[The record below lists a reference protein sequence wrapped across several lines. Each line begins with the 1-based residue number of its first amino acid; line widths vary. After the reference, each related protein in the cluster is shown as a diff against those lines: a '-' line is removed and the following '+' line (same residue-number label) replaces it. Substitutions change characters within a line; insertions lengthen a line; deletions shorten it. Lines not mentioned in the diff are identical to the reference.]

1 MAKPTKTKSGKYRVQ
16 VFMGYDEQGSRL
28 YHKQVVDTYK
38 EGVQLIA
45 RLRLQR
51 KNAARNK
58 TTVKEGLRKFI
69 NSVDAIHSPST
80 IAGYN
85 QLKRNAFGGIENIP
99 IDELTHSHVQA
110 FINQYAVNHNPK
122 TVRNANG
129 LLNQMLR
136 FMGHDGFKH
145 ISLPA
150 KKKPKISIPTDEELA
165 ICLNLAE
172 HPGMRQAILLAA
184 GAGLRRGE
192 IAALEWKHI
201 NYQKSTI
208 TIEQAYVKGE
218 GGTLHLR
225 QPKTAFSERTILVGQ
240 DILQG
245 FRTLPNKKCKHPVNL
260 TPDAI
265 TRRFQRICDK
275 AGFKY
280 RFHDL
285 RHYQASIMVAE
296 GVPDKYAMERMGH
309 ASPNMLRNV
318 YQHTMSDMQ
327 HKFSSQLN
335 DRFSDRLSNAV
346 KSQNTDAPQP

>member
-1 MAKPTKTKSGKYRVQ
+1 
-16 VFMGYDEQGSRL
+16 MGYDEQGKRL

-51 KNAARNK
+51 NNAARNK
-58 TTVKEGLRKFI
+58 TTVKEGLQKFI

-85 QLKRNAFGGIENIP
+85 QVKRNAFRSIESIP
-99 IDELTHSHVQA
+99 IDELTHAHVQA
-110 FINQYAVNHNPK
+110 FVNQYAVDHNPK

-129 LLNQMLR
+129 LLNRMLR
-136 FMGHDGFKH
+136 FMGHEGFKH
-145 ISLPA
+145 ISLPV
-150 KKKPKISIPTDEELA
+150 KNKPRITIPTDDELA
-165 ICLNLAE
+165 TCLNLAG

-184 GAGLRRGE
+184 GAGMRRGE

-201 NYQKSTI
+201 NYEDSTLI
-208 TIEQAYVKGE
+208 IEQAYVKGE
-218 GGTLHLR
+218 DGTLHLNP
-225 QPKTAFSERTILVGQ
+225 PKTALSERTILVGE
-240 DILQG
+240 DIMGG
-245 FRTLPNKKCKHPVNL
+245 FQALPNKESKHPVNL

-265 TRRFQRICDK
+265 TRRFQRICAK
-275 AGFKY
+275 AGFKF

-285 RHYQASIMVAE
+285 RHYQASIMLAE

-309 ASPNMLRNV
+309 SSTNMLRNV

-335 DRFSDRLSNAV
+335 KRFSDRLSTALM
-346 KSQNTDAPQP
+346 SQNTDAPKS